1 MRDKSA
7 YGLIAATAILVTT
20 SIILWNSTLG
30 IVVYLTTYL
39 GLCAAAWT
47 AALRRGTTAPRRPW
61 ILIAVAATLW
71 FAGDVADTMA
81 YLRPDGP
88 WRDLS
93 QLLWLTGY
101 PVMATAL
108 IGMARRRA
116 AGRMRGA
123 VLDALTLALAAAAM
137 IWRFIVEPLFDPAY
151 TVLENVIPALY
162 PLGDVIL
169 LAATLIIALSPGA
182 RGVPTY
188 LLLTLPVLY
197 FTVDLSLN
205 IVPIWLPT
213 FDTARIGTPLIMF
226 GVGLV
231 IAARLHAGH
240 AELTCPSPRVST
252 MHPAR
257 ILFLGLALM
266 TAPALT
272 VLESGANRDRL
283 IALGATAIC
292 AGFVLT
298 RFTIAVREQ
307 ERAQAQLTHQAHHDP
322 LTGLANRTVLRDRL
336 TGTLSGDAPGTGPV
350 ALLYC
355 DLDGFKLINDT
366 YGHEAG
372 DAVLTEIAE
381 RLTAT
386 VRGTDLVARLGG
398 DEFALLCPDLDAHA
412 ATQLAE
418 RILYQVAR
426 PVLFRGTH
434 LTVGVSVGIAAYGHD
449 RPASATTV
457 LRAADAAMYEAKH
470 QGRRRWVL
478 NDRIG
483 THETVAV

>member
-1 MRDKSA
+1 MRNKSA
-7 YGLIAATAILVTT
+7 YGLIAATAILVMA
-20 SIILWNSTLG
+20 SIALWNSTSG

-39 GLCAAAWT
+39 GLCAAAWV
-47 AALRRGTTAPRRPW
+47 AALRRDTTAPRRPW
-61 ILIAVAATLW
+61 ILVAAAVTLW
-71 FAGDVADTMA
+71 FAGDIADTMA
-81 YLRPDGP
+81 YFRPSSA
-88 WRDLS
+88 WQDLS
-93 QLLWLTGY
+93 HLFWLTGY
-101 PVMATAL
+101 PVIAAAL

-123 VLDALTLALAAAAM
+123 VLDALTLTLAAAAM

-151 TVLENVIPALY
+151 TAWENVVPALY
-162 PLGDVIL
+162 PVGDVVL

-188 LLLTLPVLY
+188 LLLVLPILY

-213 FDTARIGTPLIMF
+213 FDIARIGTPLIMF

-231 IAARLHAGH
+231 VAARLHTGH
-240 AELTCPSPRVST
+240 LELTRPSPKVST
-252 MHPAR
+252 LHPAR

-272 VLESGANRDRL
+272 VLEGGASRDRL
-283 IALGATAIC
+283 IALSATAIC

-307 ERAQAQLTHQAHHDP
+307 ERAQAKLAHQAHHDP
-322 LTGLANRTVLRDRL
+322 LTGLANRTVLSDQL
-336 TGTLSGDAPGTGPV
+336 TGSLRTGPV

-355 DLDGFKLINDT
+355 DLDGFKLINDA

-372 DAVLTEIAE
+372 DAVLTAVAA

-386 VRGTDLVARLGG
+386 VRSTDLVARLGG

-418 RILYQVAR
+418 RILYQIAR
-426 PVLFRGTH
+426 PVPFRGTH

-449 RPASATTV
+449 LPASATTV
-457 LRAADAAMYEAKH
+457 LRAADAAMYQAKH
-470 QGRRRWVL
+470 HGRSCWVL
-478 NDRIG
+478 NDRIDAP
-483 THETVAV
+483 ETVAL